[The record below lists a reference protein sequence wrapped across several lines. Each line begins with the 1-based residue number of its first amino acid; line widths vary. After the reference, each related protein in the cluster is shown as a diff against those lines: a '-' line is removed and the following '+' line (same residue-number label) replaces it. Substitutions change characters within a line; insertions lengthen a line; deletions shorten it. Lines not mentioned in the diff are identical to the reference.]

1 MVINDIGGE
10 FPVTME
16 PTSLDLLVS
25 ELLTTRRGSLVGNRL
40 ENVEALPHRKIHNF
54 FINWLALQAV
64 RRHFQMQLHQ
74 LAKSTHSAKLYLKP
88 FGLWGAVKPWG
99 EDKGLRT

>member
-54 FINWLALQAV
+54 FIN
-64 RRHFQMQLHQ
+64 
-74 LAKSTHSAKLYLKP
+74 
-88 FGLWGAVKPWG
+88 
-99 EDKGLRT
+99 